1 MADDDDFQLRLG
13 RIGKGG
19 GDRFLSRAL
28 RAANLAG
35 GVRVGGGAGK
45 RRFDGSR
52 IGRGAGVGRVLS
64 LGADRGRYARRVV
77 VKASIVQLGV
87 RDLSRATA
95 HMRYLQRDGTMRDGG
110 RGGLYGAAEGVEVDG
125 KAFVERGAGDRHQFR
140 FIVAPED
147 GSEYEDLRPLVRR
160 LMEQAGKDLG
170 TRLDWVAVDHFN
182 TGHPHS
188 HVLVRGKDDI
198 GRDLVIAR
206 DYLTRGL
213 RERAGELVNLDLGPR
228 TELELR
234 RAQAR
239 EIGQERFTG
248 IDRRLLASVGQD
260 GLLDPRHRDRTE
272 RDLRVARLR
281 RLEVLDLA
289 RAEPGGR
296 WRLDPGL
303 EPVLRE
309 MGRRGDIIRTMQRE
323 LGAAGEVD
331 MGRAHA
337 IYEPERGD
345 AGRLVGRL
353 VSTGLSDEHADRR
366 FLILDGVDGRTHYI
380 DIGDAEI
387 EARRG
392 AVLAVE
398 PRRLEVREADRAV
411 ARIAAMH
418 GGRYSAELHQIH
430 DPDASDGFVRA
441 HERRLEAM
449 RRAGAGPVR
458 EVDGTWTI
466 PGDHLERAAAYER
479 KLAARKPV
487 TLALLSERGVE
498 LLPRHEGVTWL
509 DRELA
514 APEPARLAGG
524 FGEEVRK
531 ARALRLQWLAARE
544 LAEVG
549 ADGWRCRP
557 DMIEQLERR
566 ELRAVASRIARDSG
580 RQFAEHRAGERVEGV
595 LSGKVRVGDRDFAKI
610 EKAREFTLVPWRPV
624 LERRIGREVSGI
636 VRDSGISWTIG
647 RSRGPEIGM

>member
-1 MADDDDFQLRLG
+1 MADDDDFLPKVG

-19 GDRFLSRAL
+19 RGRFTSRVL
-28 RAANLAG
+28 RAANLADG
-35 GVRVGGGAGK
+35 FRSGLSGK

-64 LGADRGRYARRVV
+64 VGGDRGRYARRVV
-77 VKASIVQLGV
+77 VKASIVRLGV
-87 RDLSRATA
+87 RGLSRATA

-110 RGGLYGAAEGVEVDG
+110 RGGLYGAVEGVEVDG

-147 GSEYEDLRPLVRR
+147 GSDYEDLRPLVRR
-160 LMEQAGKDLG
+160 LMEQAGRDLG
-170 TRLDWVAVDHFN
+170 MRLDWVAVDHFN

-188 HVLVRGKDDI
+188 HVLVRGKDEG

-206 DYLTRGL
+206 DYLTKGL
-213 RERAGELVNLDLGPR
+213 RERAVELVNLDLGPR

-234 RAQAR
+234 RAEAR
-239 EIGQERFTG
+239 EIGQERYTG
-248 IDRRLLASVGQD
+248 IDRRLVASVGVD
-260 GLLDPRHRDRTE
+260 GLLDPRHRDRAE
-272 RDLRVARLR
+272 RDLRIARLR
-281 RLEVLDLA
+281 QLEILDLA
-289 RAEPGGR
+289 RPEPGGR
-296 WRLDPGL
+296 WSLDPRA

-323 LGAAGEVD
+323 LGAAGELG
-331 MGRAHA
+331 MGRAQA
-337 IYEPERGD
+337 IYDPARED

-353 VSTGLSDEHADRR
+353 AATGLSDEHADRR
-366 FLILDGVDGRTHYI
+366 FLILDGVDGRSHYV

-392 AVLAVE
+392 AILAVE
-398 PRRLEVREADRAV
+398 ARRPKVREADRVV

-418 GGRYSAELHQIH
+418 GGRYSGELHRIH
-430 DPDASDGFVRA
+430 DPDTSDGFVRA

-466 PGDHLERAAAYER
+466 PGDHLERVGAYER
-479 KLAARKPV
+479 KLAARRPV
-487 TLALLSERGVE
+487 ELAMLSERGLE
-498 LLPRHEGVTWL
+498 ALPRHDGVTWL

-514 APEPARLAGG
+514 AAEPAALAGG
-524 FGEEVRK
+524 FGEEVRR

-544 LAEVG
+544 LAEADG
-549 ADGWRCRP
+549 DGWRCRP

-566 ELRAVASRIARDSG
+566 ELRAVASRLSRESG
-580 RQFAEHRAGERVEGV
+580 RQFVEHRIGEKVTGT
-595 LSGKVRVGDRDFAKI
+595 LAGKVRVGDRDFAKI
-610 EKAREFTLVPWRPV
+610 EKSKEFTLVPWRPV
-624 LERRIGREVSGI
+624 LERRIGRAVSGI